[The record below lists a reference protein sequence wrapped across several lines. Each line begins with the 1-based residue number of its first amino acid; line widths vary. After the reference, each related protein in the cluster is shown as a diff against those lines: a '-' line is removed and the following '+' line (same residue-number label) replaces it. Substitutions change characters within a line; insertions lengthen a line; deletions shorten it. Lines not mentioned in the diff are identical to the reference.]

1 MLQILLVFLYMSGDN
16 TKQGVFGPVANF
28 AVHGC
33 LEILCINAVLSE
45 EVWCFWEVLGMP
57 HVSSVHMLSSLSVVS
72 WGGHIFSV
80 FVQLHSACVDVI
92 LHGNCGLSAHAVH
105 TCSHVI
111 SASGILDNKVRGLL
125 DVKELSHNYDVSDSM
140 W

>member
-1 MLQILLVFLYMSGDN
+1 MHECYAVRRSLVLLGSIGHASCVFCAY
-16 TKQGVFGPVANF
+16 
-28 AVHGC
+28 
-33 LEILCINAVLSE
+33 AVLS
-45 EVWCFWEVLGMP
+45 VRCIL
-57 HVSSVHMLSSLSVVS
+57 
-72 WGGHIFSV
+72 GGHIFSV